1 MATDPIQQEFCRIL
15 VLTEEGEGMGTG
27 TANEQLGLQVDGLTN
42 VDHMEISDPFP
53 PCVVTVD
60 IEQGGTEFLKINQ
73 DVCGNIKSDIAL
85 TKPLRRQNSVQTG
98 GVTIQPLLNN
108 ILMLLKF
115 DAKEKQGLER
125 AHDGTNN
132 RWRKCKRPSLFDS
145 RQIVILFSIL
155 SSMGTLVLI
164 YLTLRVRQAS
174 DGYIHG

>member
-1 MATDPIQQEFCRIL
+1 MATNPSEQSQEFCHIL
-15 VLTEEGEGMGTG
+15 VLTEEGKSMGSG
-27 TANEQLGLQVDGLTN
+27 TVNEQLGSQSDSPTKVHRT
-42 VDHMEISDPFP
+42 VDHVEISDPFP

-60 IEQGGTEFLKINQ
+60 IEQGGTDFLKINQ
-73 DVCGNIKSDIAL
+73 DIAL
-85 TKPLRRQNSVQTG
+85 TKPLRRQNSLQTG
-98 GVTIQPLLNN
+98 GVAIQPLLNN

-125 AHDGTNN
+125 SHDGANN

-145 RQIVILFSIL
+145 RRIVFLFSIL